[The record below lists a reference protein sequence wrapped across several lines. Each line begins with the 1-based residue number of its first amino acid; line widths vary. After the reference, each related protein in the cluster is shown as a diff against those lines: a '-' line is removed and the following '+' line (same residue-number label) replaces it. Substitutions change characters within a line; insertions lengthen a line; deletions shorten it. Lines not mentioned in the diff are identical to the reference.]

1 MKEPWLKVFYNYH
14 LEKSCLRLDVLPKL
28 HICADYLMIICAIL
42 FETPWYRRKSLDNL
56 RNGIKKGYLC
66 AENHLNMAQKVIG
79 RTAEMKA
86 LKSYLDSGRSE
97 FVALYGRRRVGKT
110 FLIRMAAEDKFS
122 FYVTGVHGA
131 TKAEQLTAFAIAIQK
146 CSGSERLNI
155 QKNWILAF
163 YELSRYLETLPEGK
177 KVIFIDELPWMDT
190 PKSGFIAA
198 LENFWNSWAALRDDV
213 KLIVCGSATSWMINN
228 LIHSRG
234 GLHNR
239 LTHHLFLEPF
249 CLKECEAYFK
259 EYGFS
264 YSRKQIAEC
273 YMVMGG
279 IPYYMSMMDR
289 SKSLAQN
296 IDSLFFSSNAEL
308 KDEFSDLYQ
317 ALFKN
322 AGSHIKVITA
332 LSTKG
337 MGLTRKEIL
346 ASTGLTDNGAFSTV
360 LEELENCGFIRKYSP
375 FGSNISLNR
384 KRQDSSS
391 LYQLIDFYTLFYF
404 RFIEKNSYQDEHF
417 WTTSVNSPLHN
428 TWCGLSFEMLCL
440 CHLKQ
445 IKQALG
451 ISGVQTLA
459 CSWRG
464 KGSESKKGVQI
475 DLLIDRK
482 DETINLCE
490 MKYSKDKFEISL
502 AEEQKLSTR
511 LDTFRAETQT
521 KKSVLLTLI
530 TTNGIKQNSHSDIV
544 QSEVTLEDLFW

>member
-1 MKEPWLKVFYNYH
+1 
-14 LEKSCLRLDVLPKL
+14 
-28 HICADYLMIICAIL
+28 
-42 FETPWYRRKSLDNL
+42 
-56 RNGIKKGYLC
+56 
-66 AENHLNMAQKVIG
+66 MAQKVIG

-249 CLKECEAYFK
+249 CLKESEEYFK

-296 IDSLFFSSNAEL
+296 IDALFFSPNAEL

-322 AGSHIKVITA
+322 AGPHIKVITA
-332 LSTKG
+332 LSAKG

-346 ASTGLTDNGAFSTV
+346 AATGLTDNGAFSTV
-360 LEELENCGFIRKYSP
+360 LEELENCGFIRKHSP

-391 LYQLIDFYTLFYF
+391 LYQLIDFYSLFYF

-440 CHLKQ
+440 CHLRQ

-464 KGSESKKGVQI
+464 KRDGSKKGVHI

-490 MKYSKDKFEISL
+490 MKYSKEKFEISL
-502 AEEQKLSTR
+502 AEEQKLSAH
-511 LDTFRAETQT
+511 LDTFRSETNT
-521 KKSVLLTLI
+521 RKSVLLTLI
-530 TTNGIKQNSHSDIV
+530 TANGLKHNSHSDIV
-544 QSEVTLEDLFW
+544 QSEVTLDDLFLN